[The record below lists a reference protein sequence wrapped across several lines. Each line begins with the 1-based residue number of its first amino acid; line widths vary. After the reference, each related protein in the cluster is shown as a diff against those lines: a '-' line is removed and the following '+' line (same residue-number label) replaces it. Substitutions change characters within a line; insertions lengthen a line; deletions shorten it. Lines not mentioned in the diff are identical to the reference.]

1 MKDRYYFEQSHLM
14 GDGCVYFWKLS
25 SELYPIL
32 IYFNHHK
39 EPEIVQVIQGTLHLY
54 VDDQDTILHKG
65 DIAIIN
71 SGQLHHGVKEGDETC
86 IVNVYVLDLK
96 ELSTSNNVSNGP
108 IFDALY
114 TNRLWLTPFLRPDTI
129 GYNEIVPILS
139 SMEDLWRKRQ
149 SGWEMQMKSLFFGL
163 LYLFFSHSDTLLVKH
178 TSMDVKSNDKQQ
190 KMQKLI
196 DYLEKHY
203 PERITV
209 AEMADF
215 LYMGSDNFYKF
226 MVSLT
231 GESPITFVNHFR
243 LLKAVNLLQNTEM
256 SITEI
261 SLSCGF
267 PNISYFSRCFR
278 KYYGCTPRQIRI
290 NSRDTKHL

>member
-1 MKDRYYFEQSHLM
+1 MKNRYYFEQSHLM
-14 GDGCVYFWKLS
+14 GNGCVYFWKLS

-39 EPEIVQVIQGTLHLY
+39 EPEIVQIVEGTLHLY
-54 VDDQDTILHKG
+54 VDNQDTILHKG

-71 SGQLHHGVKEGDETC
+71 SGQLHHGVKEGDKTC

-96 ELSTSNNVSNGP
+96 ELCTGNNVSNGP
-108 IFDALY
+108 LFDSLY
-114 TNRLWLTPFLRPDTI
+114 KNKTWFTPFLDPSTT
-129 GYNEIVPILS
+129 GYNEIIDILS
-139 SMEDLWRKRQ
+139 SMEHLWKTRRPA
-149 SGWEMQMKSLFFGL
+149 WEMQMKSLFFGL
-163 LYLFFSHSDTLLVKH
+163 LYIFFSHSDTLLLNH
-178 TSMDVKSNDKQQ
+178 SPMDVKSYDKQQ

-196 DYLEKHY
+196 DYLEQHY
-203 PERITV
+203 QERITV
-209 AEMADF
+209 AEMADY
-215 LYMGSDNFYKF
+215 LYMGADNFYKF

-278 KYYGCTPRQIRI
+278 KYYGCTPRQIRL
-290 NSRDTKHL
+290 NAKKE

>member
-1 MKDRYYFEQSHLM
+1 MKNRYYFEQSHLM
-14 GDGCVYFWKLS
+14 GNGCVYFWKLS

-39 EPEIVQVIQGTLHLY
+39 EPEIVQIVEGILHLY
-54 VDDQDTILHKG
+54 VDNQDTILHKG

-71 SGQLHHGVKEGDETC
+71 SGQLHHGVKEGDKTC

-96 ELSTSNNVSNGP
+96 ELCTGNNVSNGP
-108 IFDALY
+108 LFDSLY
-114 TNRLWLTPFLRPDTI
+114 KNKIWFTPFLDPSTT
-129 GYNEIVPILS
+129 GYNEIIDILS
-139 SMEDLWRKRQ
+139 SMEHLWKTRQ
-149 SGWEMQMKSLFFGL
+149 PAWEMQMKSLFFGL
-163 LYLFFSHSDTLLVKH
+163 LYIFFSHSDTLLLNH
-178 TSMDVKSNDKQQ
+178 SPMDVKSYDKQQ

-196 DYLEKHY
+196 DYLEQHY
-203 PERITV
+203 QERITV
-209 AEMADF
+209 AEMADY
-215 LYMGSDNFYKF
+215 LYMGADNFYKF

-261 SLSCGF
+261 
-267 PNISYFSRCFR
+267 
-278 KYYGCTPRQIRI
+278 
-290 NSRDTKHL
+290 